1 MNSWGFDYEGAS
13 LEALR
18 TKAAQLDT
26 KAMNCL
32 GWRYGQG
39 DRAPVDRAEAT
50 RWYAQSAALGSAEGL
65 YNYGLRHVNGELGRI
80 DPAEACRLWGLA
92 AAKNHSE
99 AMGNL
104 CISYLHGNGVPR
116 DMVQA
121 RQWALRSANLGEH
134 RAMALMGNFHR
145 HGLGTPVDK
154 GEALAWYM
162 LSIEGCPD
170 ASQAMRELMGELG
183 LTGMSMLPAAKARAE
198 VLRQGIRPTPYR
210 D

>member
-1 MNSWGFDYEGAS
+1 
-13 LEALR
+13 
-18 TKAAQLDT
+18 
-26 KAMNCL
+26 
-32 GWRYGQG
+32 
-39 DRAPVDRAEAT
+39 
-50 RWYAQSAALGSAEGL
+50 
-65 YNYGLRHVNGELGRI
+65 
-80 DPAEACRLWGLA
+80 
-92 AAKNHSE
+92 
-99 AMGNL
+99 MGNL

-145 HGLGTPVDK
+145 HGLGTPVDN
-154 GEALAWYM
+154 GEAMAWYM

-170 ASQAMRELMGELG
+170 AGQAMRELMRELG
-183 LTGMSMLPAAKARAE
+183 MAGMSMLPDAKARAE